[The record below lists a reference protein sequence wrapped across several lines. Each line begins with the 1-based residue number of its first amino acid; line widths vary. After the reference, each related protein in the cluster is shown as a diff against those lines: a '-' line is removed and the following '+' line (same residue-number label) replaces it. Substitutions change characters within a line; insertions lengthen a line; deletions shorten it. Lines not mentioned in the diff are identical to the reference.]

1 MEPTKTANPREIVAG
16 ADTSPDSGERIEDF
30 LARHGGPASRRGD
43 AGDTVAGISGWSEV
57 YAADG
62 YILRCD
68 WSRFGDRQEIMVT
81 ELQPN
86 LWASYRSQ

>member
-1 MEPTKTANPREIVAG
+1 MDPTKTADPRTNAMP
-16 ADTSPDSGERIEDF
+16 ADASPDSSERIQDF
-30 LARHGGPASRRGD
+30 LARHGGPAVRRGE

-68 WSRFGDRQEIMVT
+68 WSRFGDRQEMKFT
-81 ELQPN
+81 ETQHKHP
-86 LWASYRSQ
+86 SSSRTK